1 MRFFDRFL
9 QSWRARKATPW
20 IPHGARVL
28 DVGCHQGEFL
38 HRLGDRIGPSVGLD
52 PLAQPESKDRYRLL
66 AEPLHEPSGF
76 DAGSFD
82 VVVMLATLEHI
93 RDKEP
98 LARECRRL
106 LRLGGRV
113 IVTVPAPLVDR
124 IVDLLRFLRLA
135 DGMSLEEHHGFDPTT
150 TPEVFARHGFE
161 LEHVSR
167 FQLGLNYLFVF
178 RKIEDAQRT
187 AESHSQ
193 PLACVGAGV
202 DG

>member
-1 MRFFDRFL
+1 MRWFDRLL
-9 QSWRARKATPW
+9 QTWRASKATPW
-20 IPHGARVL
+20 IPQGARVL

-38 HRLGDRIGPSVGLD
+38 RRLGERIGPSVGLD
-52 PLAQPESKDRYRLL
+52 PLAQPKSNARFRLI
-66 AEPLHEPSGF
+66 AEPLREPSEF

-106 LRLGGRV
+106 LRPRGRV
-113 IVTVPAPLVDR
+113 IVTVPAPLVDS
-124 IVDLLRFLRLA
+124 IVDLMRRLRLA

-150 TPEVFARHGFE
+150 TPEVFAHHGFE

-178 RKIEDAQRT
+178 CKVGDA
-187 AESHSQ
+187 
-193 PLACVGAGV
+193 PLAAASRSEEAECVGAGADV
-202 DG
+202 